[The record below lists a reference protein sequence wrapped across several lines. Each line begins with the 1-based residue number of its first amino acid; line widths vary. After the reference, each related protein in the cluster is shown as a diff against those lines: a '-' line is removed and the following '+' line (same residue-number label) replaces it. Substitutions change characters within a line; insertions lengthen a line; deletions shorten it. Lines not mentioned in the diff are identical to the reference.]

1 MKVVAR
7 QNVRDASGWHL
18 KGQVFETEE
27 DLGAAV
33 DVLDGQ
39 KPEQRKAEPE
49 PIAKEREPKAAESES
64 APEKAPEKP
73 RSTSR
78 RRSGR

>member
-27 DLGAAV
+27 NLGAAV
-33 DVLDGQ
+33 EVLDGP
-39 KPEQRKAEPE
+39 KPAPE
-49 PIAKEREPKAAESES
+49 AKEREPKAAEPES